1 MHQLFSAINFPDRNL
16 ALENLVRIRELK
28 CYKND
33 LLLQSFVDGVIMHYN
48 KNFKLDLE
56 KLKDFFEFN
65 DKLDQSRN
73 IRLADYIPELEA
85 ARKLI

>member
-1 MHQLFSAINFPDRNL
+1 
-16 ALENLVRIRELK
+16 
-28 CYKND
+28 
-33 LLLQSFVDGVIMHYN
+33 MHYD

-56 KLKDFFEFN
+56 KLKAFFEFN

-73 IRLADYIPELEA
+73 IKLADYIPELEA